1 MLQTD
6 YIVEQLSK
14 ILPIYY
20 DTYDSGDAQQRL
32 TDELTIY
39 VNGAINKASNEGV
52 PNVFEEGTME
62 AYDYML
68 CLSYQIALDMGMETD
83 YELISSKYIT
93 RMNTLRNAISTT
105 SNSRV

>member
-20 DTYDSGDAQQRL
+20 DTYDVVEAKQRL
-32 TDELTIY
+32 MDELTIY

-52 PNVFEEGTME
+52 PNVFKEGTTE
-62 AYDYML
+62 AYDYIL
-68 CLSYQIALDMGMETD
+68 CLSYQIALDMGIETD
-83 YELISSKYIT
+83 YELVTSKYIT
-93 RMNTLRNAISTT
+93 RINTLRSAISTS
-105 SNSRV
+105 SNP